1 VARRRHVS
9 HSRPQTAELTVLLLC
24 AACVLL
30 GFADPTRAELHLT
43 RVAVLCVVPVALLI
57 RGLSGANTGS
67 DLAVRRG
74 NKTPLWVPGAL
85 VLAATLI
92 QATGGT
98 AGILTPI
105 GFLAVIAASTSCGFR
120 RTLPWALLLLF
131 TVVVPSVGGWA
142 ASAPLSTHA
151 LFALGTFLCSLV
163 PGRSLAAEREAHEET
178 RARLR
183 ALDDETGGL
192 RAETSQV
199 LPAYRGN
206 AYDRSDRDRDLRTIA
221 RELQQDMDRACS
233 LLISATGA
241 SAASV
246 FRPDGNNDLERLV
259 VVASAGDTRTL
270 VHEVGEREG
279 IFAAAFKARSPVL
292 LDQPRENDPRIAHR
306 LPGSEPGSVLALPLV
321 EAERRLGVM
330 VLDCEE
336 SGQITDASRSLAGDI
351 ADFVA
356 RLIARAVDL
365 SAIREGMRE
374 NHAFYEAC
382 REVSRHVKIEDI
394 ANAVVSSAGEFVT
407 LDACALALCDDDM
420 TYMQVAC
427 SSGFDPTPPETPF
440 PIEHTEGLLAQS
452 VRHQTPIDRP
462 DLAHA
467 HHPPLLFGQ
476 RGGAI
481 KGFSSLLVLPILT
494 PGGVDTQTLGA
505 LVVARRKGDGFDQE
519 DLDRLQVLLHQVG
532 AALCNGRLFSEHE
545 TRSITDGMTGLS
557 NHGRFQDVLATKIAA
572 ADRTGLKLTL
582 LLMDIDRFKNINDNY
597 GHPMGDEVIRRLA
610 SVLEEHG
617 RVGTDLAARYGG
629 EEFCLVLDDTDA
641 LGAAVVADRLR
652 KHFRD
657 ELFVYREGS
666 KPKTFHCTV
675 SIGIACYPDDAASQS
690 ELIENADRA
699 LYVSK
704 ETGRDR
710 TTCFGLS
717 EHTVQTPRPMKSPAL
732 R

>member
-1 VARRRHVS
+1 MVRRRQEAY
-9 HSRPQTAELTVLLLC
+9 SRPQSAELIVLLLC
-24 AACVLL
+24 AGSVSL
-30 GFADPTRAELHLT
+30 GFADAMRAELHLT

-57 RGLSGANTGS
+57 RGLTAANRAA
-67 DLAVRRG
+67 DIAVRRG
-74 NKTPLWVPGAL
+74 HQTPLWVPGAL

-98 AGILTPI
+98 AGILIPI
-105 GFLAVIAASTSCGFR
+105 AFLAVITASISCGFR
-120 RTLPWALLLLF
+120 RTLPWAVLLLL
-131 TVVVPSVGGWA
+131 VVIMPSLMGWS
-142 ASAPLSTHA
+142 ASAPLSTHT
-151 LFALGTFLCSLV
+151 LFALGVLLCSLV
-163 PGRSLAAEREAHEET
+163 PGRSLAAEREAHEQT

-206 AYDRSDRDRDLRTIA
+206 AYDQVDRDRDLRTIA

-233 LLISATGA
+233 LLLSATGA

-246 FRPDGNNDLERLV
+246 FRPDGNSDLERLV

-279 IFAAAFKARSPVL
+279 IFAAAFKAKSAVL
-292 LDQPRENDPRIAHR
+292 LDQPRVNDPRIAHR
-306 LPGSEPGSVLALPLV
+306 LPGSEPGCVLALPLLD
-321 EAERRLGVM
+321 AERRWGVM

-336 SGQITDASRSLAGDI
+336 AGQITAEARSLAGDI

-382 REVSRHVKIEDI
+382 REVSRHVKITDI

-407 LDACALALCDDDM
+407 LDACALALCDNEG
-420 TYMQVAC
+420 THMQVAC
-427 SSGFDPTPPETPF
+427 SSGFEHAPPETPF

-462 DLAHA
+462 DLAQA
-467 HHPPLLFGQ
+467 HHAPLLFGKQ
-476 RGGAI
+476 WGAI

-505 LVVARRKGDGFDQE
+505 LVVARRSGEGFGQE
-519 DLDRLQVLLHQVG
+519 DLDRLAVLLHQVG

-582 LLMDIDRFKNINDNY
+582 LLMDIDRFKNINDSY

-610 SVLEEHG
+610 RVLEGHG
-617 RVGTDLAARYGG
+617 RIGTDLAARYGG

-652 KHFRD
+652 QSFRD
-657 ELFVYREGS
+657 ERFVYRDGS
-666 KPKTFHCTV
+666 KPMTFHCTV
-675 SIGIACYPDDAASQS
+675 SIGIACYPDDASAQS

-710 TTCFGLS
+710 TTCYGLS
-717 EHTVQTPRPMKSPAL
+717 GHNVQTPRPMKSPAT

>member
-1 VARRRHVS
+1 MIRSHQISPSRAHV
-9 HSRPQTAELTVLLLC
+9 AELTVLMLC
-24 AACVLL
+24 AGSVFL
-30 GFADPTRAELHLT
+30 GFADPSRAELHLI

-57 RGLSGANTGS
+57 RGITSAESSG
-67 DLAVRRG
+67 DIAVRRG
-74 NKTPLWVPGAL
+74 TKTPLWVPGGL

-98 AGILTPI
+98 SGILIPI
-105 GFLAVIAASTSCGFR
+105 AFLAVIGASTSCGFR
-120 RTLPWALLLLF
+120 RTLPWSLLLALI
-131 TVVVPSVGGWA
+131 VIAPAVLGWA
-142 ASAPLSTHA
+142 ASAAPSTHA
-151 LFALGTFLCSLV
+151 LFALGVFLCSLV
-163 PGRSLAAEREAHEET
+163 PGRSLAAEREAHEQT

-192 RAETSQV
+192 RAETTQV

-206 AYDRSDRDRDLRTIA
+206 AYDHADRDRDLRNIA

-246 FRPDGNNDLERLV
+246 FRPDGNSNLERLV

-279 IFAAAFKARSPVL
+279 IFAAAFKAKSPVL

-306 LPGSEPGSVLALPLV
+306 LAGSEPGCVLALPLV
-321 EAERRLGVM
+321 DAERRWGVM

-336 SGQITDASRSLAGDI
+336 AGQITTEARSLAGDI

-374 NHAFYEAC
+374 NHAFYSAC

-394 ANAVVSSAGEFVT
+394 ANAVVSSAGEFVS
-407 LDACALALCDDDM
+407 LDACALALCDDDAA
-420 TYMQVAC
+420 QIKVVC
-427 SSGFDPTPPETPF
+427 SSGFDPEPPDTPF

-452 VRHQTPIDRP
+452 VRHQTLIDRP
-462 DLAHA
+462 DLAHS

-476 RGGAI
+476 RAGAI

-494 PGGVDTQTLGA
+494 PGGVDTKTLGT
-505 LVVARRKGDGFDQE
+505 LVVARRTGEGFDQE
-519 DLDRLQVLLHQVG
+519 DVDRLQVLLHQVG

-557 NHGRFQDVLATKIAA
+557 NHGRFQDVLATKISA

-597 GHPMGDEVIRRLA
+597 GHPMGDDVIRRLA
-610 SVLEEHG
+610 RVLEGHG
-617 RVGTDLAARYGG
+617 RIGTDLAARYGG

-652 KHFRD
+652 QNFRN
-657 ELFVYREGS
+657 ETFVYREGT

-675 SIGIACYPDDAASQS
+675 SIGIACYPDDAGSQS

-717 EHTVQTPRPMKSPAL
+717 EHTVKTPSPMKSPAL

>member
-1 VARRRHVS
+1 MARRRHVS
-9 HSRPQTAELTVLLLC
+9 HSRPWTAELTVLLLC

-57 RGLSGANTGS
+57 RGLSGADTGS

-131 TVVVPSVGGWA
+131 TVVAPSIGGWA

-652 KHFRD
+652 KHFR
-657 ELFVYREGS
+657 EGS

>member
-1 VARRRHVS
+1 MARRRHVS
-9 HSRPQTAELTVLLLC
+9 HSRPWTAELTVLLLC

-57 RGLSGANTGS
+57 RGLSGADTGS

-131 TVVVPSVGGWA
+131 TVVAPSIGGWA

-476 RGGAI
+476 RGGAVR
-481 KGFSSLLVLPILT
+481 GFSSLLVLPILT

>member
-9 HSRPQTAELTVLLLC
+9 HSRPWTAELTVLLLC

-57 RGLSGANTGS
+57 RGLSGADTGS

-131 TVVVPSVGGWA
+131 TVVAPSIGGWA

>member
-1 VARRRHVS
+1 M
-9 HSRPQTAELTVLLLC
+9 AELTVLLLC
-24 AACVLL
+24 ATSVLL
-30 GFADPTRAELHLT
+30 GFADPSRAELHLT

-57 RGLSGANTGS
+57 RGLSGADTGS
-67 DLAVRRG
+67 QLAVRRG
-74 NKTPLWVPGAL
+74 NKTPLWVPGGL

-98 AGILTPI
+98 GGILTPI

-120 RTLPWALLLLF
+120 RTLPWALLLLT
-131 TVVVPSVGGWA
+131 TVVTPSLGGWA

-151 LFALGTFLCSLV
+151 LFALGILLCSLV
-163 PGRSLAAEREAHEET
+163 PGRSLAAEREAHEQT

-206 AYDRSDRDRDLRTIA
+206 AYDHADRDRDLRTIA

-292 LDQPRENDPRIAHR
+292 LEQPRKNDPRIAHR
-306 LPGSEPGSVLALPLV
+306 LPGAEPGSVLALPLV
-321 EAERRLGVM
+321 DAERRLGVM

-336 SGQITDASRSLAGDI
+336 VGQITDESRSLAGDI

-382 REVSRHVKIEDI
+382 REVSRHVKITDI

-407 LDACALALCDDDM
+407 LDACALALCDDEM
-420 TYMQVAC
+420 AHMQVVC
-427 SSGFDPTPPETPF
+427 SSGFDPAPTEAPF
-440 PIEHTEGLLAQS
+440 PIEHTEGLLSQS

-476 RGGAI
+476 QGGKV

-505 LVVARRKGDGFDQE
+505 LVVARRTGEGFAQE
-519 DLDRLQVLLHQVG
+519 DQDRLQVLLHQVG

-610 SVLEEHG
+610 RVLEEHG

-652 KHFRD
+652 QHFRD

-675 SIGIACYPDDAASQS
+675 SIGIACYPDDAGNQS

-717 EHTVQTPRPMKSPAL
+717 VHNVQTPGPMKSPAL

>member
-1 VARRRHVS
+1 MAHRRPVNTA
-9 HSRPQTAELTVLLLC
+9 RPQAAEIIVLMLC
-24 AACVLL
+24 AGSVLL
-30 GFADPTRAELHLT
+30 GFADPTRAELHLA

-57 RGLSGANTGS
+57 RGLTGANTGT
-67 DLAVRRG
+67 DIAVRRG
-74 NKTPLWVPGAL
+74 NRTPLWVPGGL
-85 VLAATLI
+85 VLTAILI

-98 AGILTPI
+98 AGILTPLA
-105 GFLAVIAASTSCGFR
+105 FLAVIAASTSCGFR
-120 RTLPWALLLLF
+120 QTLPWAFLLF
-131 TVVVPSVGGWA
+131 LTVVTPALVGW
-142 ASAPLSTHA
+142 SAGAPASTHM
-151 LFALGTFLCSLV
+151 LFALGVFLCSLV
-163 PGRSLAAEREAHEET
+163 PGRSLAAEREAHEQT

-206 AYDRSDRDRDLRTIA
+206 AYDKADRDRDLRTIA

-233 LLISATGA
+233 LLLSATGA

-292 LDQPRENDPRIAHR
+292 LDQPKENDPRIAHR
-306 LPGSEPGSVLALPLV
+306 LAGSEPGCVLALPLV
-321 EAERRLGVM
+321 DADRRWGVM
-330 VLDCEE
+330 VLDCAEA
-336 SGQITDASRSLAGDI
+336 GQITNEARSLAGDI

-382 REVSRHVKIEDI
+382 REVSRHVKIADI

-407 LDACALALCDDDM
+407 LDACALALCDDEVAE
-420 TYMQVAC
+420 MQVVC
-427 SSGFDPTPPETPF
+427 SRGFDPVPPQFPF

-467 HHPPLLFGQ
+467 HHPPLLFGK

-505 LVVARRKGDGFDQE
+505 LVVARKTGDGFAQE

-582 LLMDIDRFKNINDNY
+582 LLMDIDRFKNINDTY

-610 SVLEEHG
+610 RVLEGHG

-652 KHFRD
+652 QNFRD
-657 ELFVYREGS
+657 ELFVYRDGS

-675 SIGIACYPDDAASQS
+675 SIGIACYPDDGSSQS

-717 EHTVQTPRPMKSPAL
+717 EHTVQTPKPTKSPL
-732 R
+732 HR

>member
-1 VARRRHVS
+1 MARRRHVS
-9 HSRPQTAELTVLLLC
+9 HSRPWTAELTVLLLC

-30 GFADPTRAELHLT
+30 GFADPTRAELHLI

-57 RGLSGANTGS
+57 RGLSGADTGS

-131 TVVVPSVGGWA
+131 TVVAPSIGGWA

-420 TYMQVAC
+420 TYMQGAC

-629 EEFCLVLDDTDA
+629 EEFVVLLLDTK
-641 LGAAVVADRLR
+641 ADRGVNIADKLR
-652 KHFRD
+652 
-657 ELFVYREGS
+657 LAVGS
-666 KPKTFHCTV
+666 FSFPVGVGQPLAQVTV
-675 SIGIACYPDDAASQS
+675 SAGVAGFPDDADEPES
-690 ELIENADRA
+690 LVRCADSA
-699 LYVSK
+699 LFAAKGAGRNRVEVWDPSLSDILSSTVGTLDPVS
-704 ETGRDR
+704 D
-710 TTCFGLS
+710 
-717 EHTVQTPRPMKSPAL
+717 V
-732 R
+732 

>member
-1 VARRRHVS
+1 MARRRHVS
-9 HSRPQTAELTVLLLC
+9 HSRPWTAELTVLLLC

-57 RGLSGANTGS
+57 RGLSGADTGS

-131 TVVVPSVGGWA
+131 TVVAPSIGGWA

-610 SVLEEHG
+610 SGLEEHG